1 MYKRI
6 ESDSIGSMPIP
17 TNAYYGIQSLRA
29 KNNFNITGKR
39 LNSHL
44 IKSLAEIKKA
54 AAITNMNGNDLNPSI
69 AQAIIKA
76 CNEIIFGKLHDEFI
90 VDPIQGG
97 AGTSANMNANEVIAN
112 RAIEIL
118 SGIKGDYKIV
128 HPNDHVNMCQSTND
142 VFPSAGKLTILKL
155 IPNLIVELEKLMTA
169 FEIKA
174 LEFDDVIKMGRTQ
187 MQDAVPIR
195 LGQSFHAYSSVISRD
210 IERLEK
216 VSNEMR
222 TLNIGGTAIGT
233 SINATEYYISNIIKN
248 LELVTNEKLTQASDL
263 IDATQ
268 NLDGF
273 VAVSGTLK
281 TCAINLSKIAND
293 LRILSSGPKT
303 GFSEIN
309 LPAMQNGSSIM
320 PGKINPVIPEVVT
333 QVAYNVIGNDFTIT
347 MAAESGQLELNAFEP
362 ILFYNLFES
371 IETLTQVIDTFRE
384 NCILGI
390 TANKE
395 RCLSLLESSVGISTA
410 LCPYIGYKKAA
421 EIAKESLATN
431 IPIKE
436 IVITKGLLSTEAL
449 DRILNPLKMT
459 KVSSSLDQYA
469 I

>member
-29 KNNFNITGKR
+29 KNNFNITERR
-39 LNSHL
+39 LNVNF
-44 IKSLAEIKKA
+44 IKSLAEIKKS
-54 AAITNMNGNDLNPSI
+54 AAITNMNNNDLNSSI

-76 CNEIIFGKLHDEFI
+76 CNEIILGKLHDEFI

-118 SGIKGDYKIV
+118 DGIKGDYTTV

-142 VFPSAGKLTILKL
+142 VFPTAGKLTVLKL
-155 IPNLIVELEKLMTA
+155 IPNLIAELERLTA
-169 FEIKA
+169 SFEIKSI
-174 LEFDDVIKMGRTQ
+174 EFDKVIKMGRTQ

-195 LGQSFHAYSSVISRD
+195 LGQSFNAFASVINRD
-210 IERLEK
+210 IKRLNK
-216 VSNEMR
+216 ASDEMR

-233 SINATEYYISNIIKN
+233 CINASEYYVTNIVKN
-248 LELVTNEKLTQASDL
+248 LQIVTNEKLTQAEDL

-273 VAVSGTLK
+273 VTVSSTLK
-281 TCAINLSKIAND
+281 TCAVNLSKISND
-293 LRILSSGPKT
+293 LRLLSSGPKA
-303 GFSEIN
+303 GFGEIN
-309 LPAMQNGSSIM
+309 LPGKQNGSSIM

-333 QVAYNVIGNDFTIT
+333 QVAYNIIGNDLTIS
-347 MAAESGQLELNAFEP
+347 MAAEAGQLELNAFEP
-362 ILFYNLFES
+362 ILFFNLFES
-371 IETLTQVIDTFRE
+371 IETLTNAVITFRE

-390 TANKE
+390 TANE
-395 RCLSLLESSVGISTA
+395 DRCLKLVENSVGISTA
-410 LCPYIGYKKAA
+410 LCPYIGYKKSA
-421 EIAKESLATN
+421 EIAKKALDTN
-431 IPIKE
+431 IPVKE
-436 IVITKGLLSTEAL
+436 LVINEGLLSIDDLNKIL
-449 DRILNPLKMT
+449 DPIKMT
-459 KVSSSLDQYA
+459 EISSPLNQYA

>member
-29 KNNFNITGKR
+29 KNNFNITERR
-39 LNSHL
+39 LNVNF
-44 IKSLAEIKKA
+44 IKSLAEIKKS
-54 AAITNMNGNDLNPSI
+54 AAITNMNNNDLNSSI

-76 CNEIIFGKLHDEFI
+76 CNEIILGKLHDEFI

-118 SGIKGDYKIV
+118 NGIKGDYTIV

-142 VFPSAGKLTILKL
+142 VFPTAGKLTVLKL
-155 IPNLIVELEKLMTA
+155 IPNLIAELERLTA
-169 FEIKA
+169 SFEIKSI
-174 LEFDDVIKMGRTQ
+174 EFDKVIKMGRTQ

-195 LGQSFHAYSSVISRD
+195 LGQSFNAFASVINRD
-210 IERLEK
+210 IKRLNK
-216 VSNEMR
+216 ASDEMR

-233 SINATEYYISNIIKN
+233 CINASEYYVTNIVKN
-248 LELVTNEKLTQASDL
+248 LQIVTNEKLTQAEDL

-273 VAVSGTLK
+273 VTVSSTLK
-281 TCAINLSKIAND
+281 TCAVNLSKISND
-293 LRILSSGPKT
+293 LRLLSSGPKA
-303 GFSEIN
+303 GFGEIN
-309 LPAMQNGSSIM
+309 LPGKQNGSSIM

-333 QVAYNVIGNDFTIT
+333 QVAYNILGNDLTIT
-347 MAAESGQLELNAFEP
+347 MAAEAGQLELNAFEP
-362 ILFYNLFES
+362 ILFFNLFES
-371 IETLTQVIDTFRE
+371 IETLTNAVITFRE

-390 TANKE
+390 TANE
-395 RCLSLLESSVGISTA
+395 DRCLKLVENSVGISTA
-410 LCPYIGYKKAA
+410 LCPYIGYKKSA
-421 EIAKESLATN
+421 EIAKKSLETN
-431 IPIKE
+431 IPVKE
-436 IVITKGLLSTEAL
+436 LVINEGLLSIDDLNKIL
-449 DRILNPLKMT
+449 DPIKMT
-459 KVSSSLDQYA
+459 NISSSLDQYA